1 MKKALF
7 LGLMAVVLIV
17 GVTACGTTSTPTPAP
32 GTPATP
38 AATAQTAPSTGTTT
52 PPADMNTRVAT
63 LEAMQ
68 KGVTPG
74 TAWYM
79 LQLEDR
85 MSRVWF
91 DVQAKNWNLANFDVD
106 EMGGA
111 DRTLIAAHATRKD
124 AMTAF
129 EKTYFVPLTDSIK
142 KKDNT
147 AFTTAYDNTIKG
159 CNECH
164 VANVE
169 NNVSFGMIKIT
180 RPTSNPITNQDFA
193 GPQ

>member
-1 MKKALF
+1 MRKSLY
-7 LGLMAVVLIV
+7 LGLMAIVLTV
-17 GVTACGTTSTPTPAP
+17 GVTACGTQASAPA
-32 GTPATP
+32 AP
-38 AATAQTAPSTGTTT
+38 AATAQTAPATTPSTTT
-52 PPADMNTRVAT
+52 PPADMNTRVAA

-85 MSRVWF
+85 MSRAWF

-106 EMGGA
+106 EMHGA

-129 EKTYFVPLTDSIK
+129 EKTYITPLTDSIT
-142 KKDNT
+142 KKDNA
-147 AFTTAYDNTIKG
+147 AFTIAYDNTIKG
-159 CNECH
+159 CNDCH

-169 NNVSFGMIKIT
+169 NKVSFGMIKIT

-193 GPQ
+193 GAK